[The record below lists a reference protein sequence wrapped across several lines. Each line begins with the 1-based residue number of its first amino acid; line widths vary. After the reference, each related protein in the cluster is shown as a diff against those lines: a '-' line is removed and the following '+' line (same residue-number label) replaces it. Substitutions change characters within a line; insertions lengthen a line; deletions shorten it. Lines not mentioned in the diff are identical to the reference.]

1 MLSNWHRLLHSF
13 IESRRLTPFAWGT
26 NDCCT
31 FAADAMLAITGSDP
45 MDDHRGYHT
54 AKEALLIMGSNGLFL
69 FADDVL
75 TGKGYLP
82 IALPFATL
90 GDVVGV
96 ILRDRETL
104 AVHLGNTIAA
114 PGKDGVVFIRPT
126 EVVKAW
132 RAE

>member
-1 MLSNWHRLLHSF
+1 
-13 IESRRLTPFAWGT
+13 
-26 NDCCT
+26 
-31 FAADAMLAITGSDP
+31 MLAITGSDP
-45 MDDHRGYHT
+45 MDDHRGYRT